1 MTTPSGTGVGG
12 IAGGGSGAAPRREHL
27 ELLGSADNLAFL
39 RRHLRSAHP
48 GLSTH
53 DAEDIAVA
61 VLSRLMDRAHR
72 GDWAPQS
79 KPEDARELPAQGR
92 RLGRPR
98 FLPEGEP
105 STRAITA
112 ARVHA
117 RSRAERRRDRIGA
130 GGCRHGHCRAG
141 RTAPDPREQ
150 DATLFRVL
158 TYLLDVLQQTGARP
172 SNRQVA
178 KACGLS
184 HTGVA
189 DALVRGRA
197 YFVEVRNMADPDYRG

>member
-79 KPEDARELPAQGR
+79 SRKMLESYLRRAADWAVLDFFRRASRAHEQSLPPESMRDLALSDDETASALEDAATATAVRGVLR
-92 RLGRPR
+92 RIQ
-98 FLPEGEP
+98 E
-105 STRAITA
+105 
-112 ARVHA
+112 
-117 RSRAERRRDRIGA
+117 SR
-130 GGCRHGHCRAG
+130 
-141 RTAPDPREQ
+141 

>member
-12 IAGGGSGAAPRREHL
+12 IAGGGSGAAPWQVHV

-79 KPEDARELPAQGR
+79 NRKMLESYLRRAADWAVLDFFRRASRAHEQSVPPESMRDLALSDDETASALEDAATATAVRDVLR
-92 RLGRPR
+92 RIQ
-98 FLPEGEP
+98 E
-105 STRAITA
+105 S
-112 ARVHA
+112 
-117 RSRAERRRDRIGA
+117 
-130 GGCRHGHCRAG
+130 
-141 RTAPDPREQ
+141 Q

-197 YFVEVRNMADPDYRG
+197 YFEEVRNMADPDYRG

>member
-12 IAGGGSGAAPRREHL
+12 IAGGGSEAAPRQVHV

-79 KPEDARELPAQGR
+79 NRKMLESYLRRAADWAVLDFFRRASRAHEQSLPPESMRDLALSDDETASALEDAATATAVRDVLR
-92 RLGRPR
+92 RIQ
-98 FLPEGEP
+98 E
-105 STRAITA
+105 S
-112 ARVHA
+112 
-117 RSRAERRRDRIGA
+117 
-130 GGCRHGHCRAG
+130 
-141 RTAPDPREQ
+141 Q

>member
-12 IAGGGSGAAPRREHL
+12 SASGGSGAGPRQEHL
-27 ELLGSADNLAFL
+27 ELVGSAYNLVFL

-61 VLSRLMDRAHR
+61 VLSRLMDRVHR

-79 KPEDARELPAQGR
+79 NRKMLESFLRRAADWAVLDFFRRASRAHERSLPPESMRDLALSDDDTASALEDAATATAVRGALR
-92 RLGRPR
+92 RIEESG
-98 FLPEGEP
+98 
-105 STRAITA
+105 
-112 ARVHA
+112 
-117 RSRAERRRDRIGA
+117 
-130 GGCRHGHCRAG
+130 
-141 RTAPDPREQ
+141 
-150 DATLFRVL
+150 DATLFRVV

-178 KACGLS
+178 RPAFRSCLG
-184 HTGVA
+184 
-189 DALVRGRA
+189 ALGGEYA
-197 YFVEVRNMADPDYRG
+197 G

>member
-12 IAGGGSGAAPRREHL
+12 VAGGGFWATPRQVHV

-79 KPEDARELPAQGR
+79 NRKMLESSLRWAVLDFFRRASRAHEQSVPPESMHDLALSDDETASALEDAATATAVRDVLR
-92 RLGRPR
+92 RIQ
-98 FLPEGEP
+98 E
-105 STRAITA
+105 SK
-112 ARVHA
+112 
-117 RSRAERRRDRIGA
+117 
-130 GGCRHGHCRAG
+130 
-141 RTAPDPREQ
+141 

-197 YFVEVRNMADPDYRG
+197 YFEEVRKMADPDYRG

>member
-1 MTTPSGTGVGG
+1 V
-12 IAGGGSGAAPRREHL
+12 
-27 ELLGSADNLAFL
+27 ELVGSADNLAFL

-79 KPEDARELPAQGR
+79 NRKMLESYLRRAADWAVLDFFRRASRAHEQSLPPESMRDLALSDDETASALEDAATATAVRDVLR
-92 RLGRPR
+92 RIQ
-98 FLPEGEP
+98 E
-105 STRAITA
+105 SK
-112 ARVHA
+112 
-117 RSRAERRRDRIGA
+117 
-130 GGCRHGHCRAG
+130 
-141 RTAPDPREQ
+141 

-197 YFVEVRNMADPDYRG
+197 YFEEVRNMADPDYRG

>member
-79 KPEDARELPAQGR
+79 NRKMLESYLRRAADWAVLDFFRRASRAHEQSLPPESMRDLALSDDETASALEDAATATAVRGVLR
-92 RLGRPR
+92 RIQ
-98 FLPEGEP
+98 E
-105 STRAITA
+105 SK
-112 ARVHA
+112 
-117 RSRAERRRDRIGA
+117 
-130 GGCRHGHCRAG
+130 
-141 RTAPDPREQ
+141 

-158 TYLLDVLQQTGARP
+158 TYLLDVLQQTGTRP

>member
-12 IAGGGSGAAPRREHL
+12 SATGGFGAAPRQEHL
-27 ELLGSADNLAFL
+27 ELVGSADNLAFL
-39 RRHLRSAHP
+39 RRYLGSAHP
-48 GLSTH
+48 GLSSH
-53 DAEDIAVA
+53 DAEDIAVS
-61 VLSRLMDRAHR
+61 VLSRLMDRVQR

-79 KPEDARELPAQGR
+79 NRKMLESYLRRAADWAVLDFFRRASRAHERSLPPESMRDLALSDDETASTLEDAA
-92 RLGRPR
+92 
-98 FLPEGEP
+98 
-105 STRAITA
+105 TA
-112 ARVHA
+112 TAVRGVLH
-117 RSRAERRRDRIGA
+117 RIQESG
-130 GGCRHGHCRAG
+130 
-141 RTAPDPREQ
+141 
-150 DATLFRVL
+150 DATLFRVI

-197 YFVEVRNMADPDYRG
+197 YFEEVRNMADPDYRG

>member
-12 IAGGGSGAAPRREHL
+12 IAGGGSGAAPQREHL

-79 KPEDARELPAQGR
+79 NRKMLESYLRRAADWAVLDFFRRASRAHEQSLPPESMRDLALSDDETASALEDAATATAVRGVLR
-92 RLGRPR
+92 RIQ
-98 FLPEGEP
+98 E
-105 STRAITA
+105 
-112 ARVHA
+112 
-117 RSRAERRRDRIGA
+117 SR
-130 GGCRHGHCRAG
+130 
-141 RTAPDPREQ
+141 

-197 YFVEVRNMADPDYRG
+197 YFEEVRKMADPDYRG

>member
-12 IAGGGSGAAPRREHL
+12 IAGGGSGATPRQVHV

-79 KPEDARELPAQGR
+79 NRKMLESYLRRAADWAVLDFFRRASRAHERSLPPESMRDLALSDDATASALEDAATATAVRGVLR
-92 RLGRPR
+92 RIQESG
-98 FLPEGEP
+98 
-105 STRAITA
+105 
-112 ARVHA
+112 
-117 RSRAERRRDRIGA
+117 
-130 GGCRHGHCRAG
+130 
-141 RTAPDPREQ
+141 

-189 DALVRGRA
+189 DALVRGRT
-197 YFVEVRNMADPDYRG
+197 YFEEVRKMADPDYRG

>member
-12 IAGGGSGAAPRREHL
+12 SATGGFGAVPRQEHL
-27 ELLGSADNLAFL
+27 ELVGSADNLAFL
-39 RRHLRSAHP
+39 RRYLGSAHP
-48 GLSTH
+48 GLSSH
-53 DAEDIAVA
+53 DAEDIAVS
-61 VLSRLMDRAHR
+61 VLSRLMDRVQR

-79 KPEDARELPAQGR
+79 NRKMLESYLRRAADWAVLDFFRRASRTHERSLPPESMRDIALSDDETASTLEDAA
-92 RLGRPR
+92 
-98 FLPEGEP
+98 
-105 STRAITA
+105 TA
-112 ARVHA
+112 TAVRGVLH
-117 RSRAERRRDRIGA
+117 RIQESG
-130 GGCRHGHCRAG
+130 
-141 RTAPDPREQ
+141 
-150 DATLFRVL
+150 DATLFRVV

-197 YFVEVRNMADPDYRG
+197 YFEEVRNMADPDYRG